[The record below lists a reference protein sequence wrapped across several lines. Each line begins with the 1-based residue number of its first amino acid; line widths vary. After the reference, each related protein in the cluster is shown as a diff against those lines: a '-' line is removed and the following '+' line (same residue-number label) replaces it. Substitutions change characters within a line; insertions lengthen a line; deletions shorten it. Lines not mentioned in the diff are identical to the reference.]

1 MSEFINEFAPYF
13 YVFTII
19 YFVTLGCFMLAYQ
32 RKNCTHGEQKTKLRM
47 TRSVGVFMLIWAF
60 DWVLYIPIMRLTGN
74 ALLKYDGT
82 IFLVTMMLATPAL
95 FIVMLAI
102 VQKRVNL
109 LKWTAGTA
117 LPFLLLLL
125 WYLMIPS
132 GMSLRLPIYLASVLN
147 ILFVVFLLN
156 HHAKEYRLYIQRIKS
171 EYSEISGREIL
182 WSWSCFA
189 GFAIQTVTFVLYNA
203 YSTPLLE
210 FLYWLLSIFNATFLC
225 YCTCQQKTL
234 DDKVVNILD
243 DEEST
248 YGMEIQ
254 ENQKEKAF
262 YSVIEQKLDSLCKK
276 ELLFL
281 EPDLTR
287 ETLCQHLSISSTY
300 LKMYFHSR
308 GLSFYM
314 YINTLR
320 VEHAA
325 KLMKDNP
332 DMSILEVSKLSGFRS
347 QTTFRKMFKEVMGCL
362 PSEAKPKN

>member
-1 MSEFINEFAPYF
+1 MSEFINEFVPYF

-19 YFVTLGCFMLAYQ
+19 YFVALGCFMLAYQ

-60 DWVLYIPIMRLTGN
+60 DWVLYLPIFWLTGN

-82 IFLVTMMLATPAL
+82 IFIITMMLMTPVI
-95 FIVMLAI
+95 FMVMHTIL
-102 VQKRVNL
+102 QKRVNTL
-109 LKWTAGTA
+109 RWTAGTT
-117 LPFLLLLL
+117 LPFLPLLL
-125 WYLMIPS
+125 WYVLTPS
-132 GMSLRLPIYLASVLN
+132 DKSSSLSILLASVLN
-147 ILFVVFLLN
+147 ILFLVFLLI
-156 HHAKEYRLYIQRIKS
+156 HHTKEYRFYIRRIKS
-171 EYSEISGREIL
+171 EYSEISGRKVL
-182 WSWSCFA
+182 WSWSCYA
-189 GFAIQTVTFVLYNA
+189 GFAIQIITFVLYNA
-203 YSTPLLE
+203 FYTPLLAT
-210 FLYWLLSIFNATFLC
+210 LYWLLSIFNAFFLC

-234 DDKVVNILD
+234 DDKVVKILD